1 MAQTPDARGGP
12 ADPTAGP
19 PDDPPEDAPTLADPP
34 LGLSHRLAWVA
45 LTALVLLAVA
55 GMVLVYWPGLQLSRP

>member
-12 ADPTAGP
+12 ADPTAGA
-19 PDDPPEDAPTLADPP
+19 PEDPPTLADPP

>member
-1 MAQTPDARGGP
+1 MAQTPDERGGP
-12 ADPTAGP
+12 ADPTA
-19 PDDPPEDAPTLADPP
+19 DAAADPPSLADPP

>member
-1 MAQTPDARGGP
+1 MAHTPDAQGGP
-12 ADPTAGP
+12 PDPTAGAP
-19 PDDPPEDAPTLADPP
+19 LDPPSSVDPP

-55 GMVLVYWPGLQLSRP
+55 GMVLVYWPGLQLTRP